1 MKKGYHD
8 YEPLEGK
15 PAFVSKGRL
24 PEYNRERRDEKLRKK
39 AEAKKSKFVT
49 DDVFT
54 LQFGFSYP
62 KTPVSYSKIN
72 SVPYPKN
79 NGSNGK
85 MSRRHG
91 WLRVKP

>member
-8 YEPLEGK
+8 YEPIGGK
-15 PAFVSKGRL
+15 PEFVSKGRL
-24 PEYNRERRDEKLRKK
+24 PEYNRERRAEKLRKEE
-39 AEAKKSKFVT
+39 EAKKSNFVT

-62 KTPVSYSKIN
+62 KTPPKLSGIN

-91 WLRVKP
+91 

>member
-8 YEPLEGK
+8 YEPIGGK
-15 PAFVSKGRL
+15 PEFVSKGRL
-24 PEYNRERRDEKLRKK
+24 PEYNRERRAEKLRKE

-49 DDVFT
+49 DDSFT

-62 KTPVSYSKIN
+62 KAYIKTYRID

-79 NGSNGK
+79 QGSNGK
-85 MSRRHG
+85 ISRRHG
-91 WLRVKP
+91 

>member
-8 YEPLEGK
+8 YEPIEGK
-15 PAFVSKGRL
+15 PEFVSKGRL
-24 PEYNRERRDEKLRKK
+24 PEYNRERRAEKLRKK
-39 AEAKKSKFVT
+39 EEAKKSNFVT

-62 KTPVSYSKIN
+62 KTAPKYSGIN

-79 NGSNGK
+79 TGSNGK

-91 WLRVKP
+91 

>member
-24 PEYNRERRDEKLRKK
+24 PEYNRERRDEKLRKE
-39 AEAKKSKFVT
+39 AEAKKSNFVT

-62 KTPVSYSKIN
+62 KTPVSYSRIN

-91 WLRVKP
+91 

>member
-1 MKKGYHD
+1 LKKGYHD

-15 PAFVSKGRL
+15 PEFVSKGRL
-24 PEYNRERRDEKLRKK
+24 PEYNRERRAEKLRKEE
-39 AEAKKSKFVT
+39 EAKKSKFVT

-62 KTPVSYSKIN
+62 KTPVKPSTIN

-79 NGSNGK
+79 QGANGK

-91 WLRVKP
+91 

>member
-8 YEPLEGK
+8 YTPLEGK
-15 PAFVSKGRL
+15 PEFVSKGRL

-49 DDVFT
+49 DDIFM
-54 LQFGFSYP
+54 LQFGFTYP
-62 KTPVSYSKIN
+62 KTYSKYSKIDT
-72 SVPYPKN
+72 VPYPKN
-79 NGSNGK
+79 QGANGK

-91 WLRVKP
+91 